1 MEEARERFF
10 SKVNKTET
18 CWLWTAACTKKQ
30 GHGQF
35 SYNGKPVLAHRFSWL
50 LAGHTIPEGLCV
62 CHAPHS
68 ICGHRTCVNP
78 QHLRVDTIAAN
89 NHDTIADGTSS
100 RGTKHHKNKLTEE
113 QVREIRRRG
122 TENQRILAEEFGV
135 SYVTISN
142 IINKKIW
149 TWFD

>member
-10 SKVNKTET
+10 KYVNKTET
-18 CWLWTAACTKKQ
+18 CWLWTGNCKNT

-35 SYNGKPVLAHRFSWL
+35 RYNEKSVYSHRFSWL

-68 ICGHRTCVNP
+68 ICGHRNCVNP

-89 NHDTIADGTSS
+89 NHVKIADGTSN
-100 RGTKHHKNKLTEE
+100 RGTKNPKNKLTEE
-113 QVREIRRRG
+113 QVLEIRRRC
-122 TENQRILAEEFGV
+122 TENKTRLGEEFGV
-135 SYVTISN
+135 SRFAIGN
-142 IINKKIW
+142 IINKKRW
-149 TWFD
+149 AWLD

>member
-10 SKVNKTET
+10 KYVNKTDT
-18 CWLWTAACTKKQ
+18 CWLWIGNCQNT

-35 SYNGKPVLAHRFSWL
+35 KYNGKPVLAHRFSWL
-50 LAGHTIPEGLCV
+50 LAGNTIPEGMCI

-78 QHLRVDTIAAN
+78 QHLRVDTMAAN
-89 NHDTIADGTSS
+89 NRDKIADGTTN
-100 RGTKHHKNKLTEE
+100 RGTKSPKCRLTEE

-122 TENQRILAEEFGV
+122 TENQRILGEEFGV
-135 SYVTISN
+135 SHKTIHG
-142 IINKKIW
+142 IIHRRNW
-149 TWFD
+149 AWLD

>member
-18 CWLWTAACTKKQ
+18 CWLWTGSCFNNN
-30 GHGQF
+30 HGQF
-35 SYNGKPVLAHRFSWL
+35 SYDGKPVLAHRFSWL

-68 ICGHRTCVNP
+68 ICGHKNCVNP
-78 QHLRVDTIAAN
+78 QHLRVGTHTENMRDK
-89 NHDTIADGTSS
+89 IADGTSA

-113 QVREIRRRG
+113 QVREILRRSD
-122 TENQRILAEEFGV
+122 ENQKRLGEEFGV
-135 SYVTISN
+135 SYKTIHG
-142 IINKKIW
+142 IIHRRIW
-149 TWFD
+149 AWLD